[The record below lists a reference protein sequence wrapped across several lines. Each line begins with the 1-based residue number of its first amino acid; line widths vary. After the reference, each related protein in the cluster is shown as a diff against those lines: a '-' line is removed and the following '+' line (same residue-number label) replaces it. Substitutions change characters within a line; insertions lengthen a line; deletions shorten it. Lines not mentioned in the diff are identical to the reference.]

1 MASFLQSKCLT
12 THSHSIDLYNLYSLY
27 SLYNLRSL
35 NFQPYNCTLMMIRLF
50 WCQRNLHKMTGECC
64 SARTIWWISGQL
76 PIQDFRRM
84 VDFSSICSHGT
95 SKGEINSKRQ
105 GTFRTLTVSPWLIE
119 NASGRTSSTDK
130 PLYFFVIHKI
140 GQHLTK
146 LWILETT
153 QPYEKWR
160 ETCSLLLM
168 ICLCNYRHK
177 LVVLVNSLVT
187 KLYE

>member
-1 MASFLQSKCLT
+1 MATQGTWLASCNQNALQPTRTPPTSTASTTFLLSIFNFMIA
-12 THSHSIDLYNLYSLY
+12 HSWWFD
-27 SLYNLRSL
+27 
-35 NFQPYNCTLMMIRLF
+35 FF
-50 WCQRNLHKMTGECC
+50 WCQRNLHKMTSECC

-160 ETCSLLLM
+160 ETRSWLLM

-177 LVVLVNSLVT
+177 LVVLVNFLVT

>member
-12 THSHSIDLYNLYSLY
+12 THSHSIDLY
-27 SLYNLRSL
+27 SLYNLPSL
-35 NFQPYNCTLMMIRLF
+35 NFQLYDCTLMMIRLF

-105 GTFRTLTVSPWLIE
+105 GMFLLNCADRYCHYNGALYTWKWCRKWLKTHPVGPLWLI
-119 NASGRTSSTDK
+119 SLCTSLWS
-130 PLYFFVIHKI
+130 
-140 GQHLTK
+140 TK
-146 LWILETT
+146 LGNVW
-153 QPYEKWR
+153 QNCGFWK
-160 ETCSLLLM
+160 
-168 ICLCNYRHK
+168 RHNHMK
-177 LVVLVNSLVT
+177 NEGKPAPGCWWFVSAIIDTN
-187 KLYE
+187 